1 MTFMTPSLSYQITA
15 HVPLLQGDMPTL
27 AVIRKSGDDHRLIR
41 VKEVRGRSFH
51 NHVMADVVEVAEKVM
66 AIDKTAE
73 THVHMVFSGQTLSGA
88 DIQELLR
95 GRWPDE
101 SYSYIS
107 LAAGAQQA
115 MLDSTDE
122 RLPFNQFK
130 IPRMSIINAINYA
143 YNEPGKIYFSLSA
156 DESNK
161 LGEQLALFTERT
173 ATIPAN
179 DPDAILEHKGEGRV
193 VAVGIALWHH
203 FHARKLRAGFSRE
216 MV

>member
-1 MTFMTPSLSYQITA
+1 MLVTPDLSYSIA
-15 HVPLLQGDMPTL
+15 CHLPLLQGDMPTL
-27 AVIRKSGDDHRLIR
+27 AVIRKHGDDCRLIR

-51 NHVMADVVEVAEKVM
+51 DDVMADVVEIAEKVM
-66 AIDKTAE
+66 TIDRTAE
-73 THVHMVFSGQTLSGA
+73 SYVHMVFSGQTLSGA

-95 GRWPDE
+95 GRWPDQ
-101 SYSYIS
+101 SYSYVS
-107 LAAGAQQA
+107 LAAGGKQP

-122 RLPFNQFK
+122 RLPFNQYK
-130 IPRMSIINAINYA
+130 IPRMSIINAINFA
-143 YNEPGKIYFSLSA
+143 YNEPGRIYFCLSA
-156 DESNK
+156 DERDK
-161 LGEQLALFTERT
+161 LSEQLALFTERV

-216 MV
+216 IA